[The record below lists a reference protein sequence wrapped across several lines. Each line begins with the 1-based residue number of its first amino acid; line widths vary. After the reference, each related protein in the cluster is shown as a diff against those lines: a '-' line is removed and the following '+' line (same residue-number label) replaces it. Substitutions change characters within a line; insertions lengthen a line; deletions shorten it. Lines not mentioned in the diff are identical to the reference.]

1 MWCQLR
7 TRSRP
12 SPRQRHFFLKAPT
25 KLGWQRHLVTQ
36 SLSLRTRTRST
47 STSVATSPRGIL
59 NTWLR
64 RISRNTTFEI
74 GLGVIAS
81 NKEMNV
87 YELRYF
93 NIAENNG
100 RGEKIQVLYFGSAI
114 WGRISS
120 SSPLHLKA
128 VLIYIPIPCLLFLYI
143 SKSSQVQ
150 L

>member
-1 MWCQLR
+1 M
-7 TRSRP
+7 
-12 SPRQRHFFLKAPT
+12 
-25 KLGWQRHLVTQ
+25 TQ

-47 STSVATSPRGIL
+47 STPIATSPRGIL

-93 NIAENNG
+93 NIAKNNG
-100 RGEKIQVLYFGSAI
+100 RGRRPRFKSYILVPPFEVGSVVA
-114 WGRISS
+114 
-120 SSPLHLKA
+120 A
-128 VLIYIPIPCLLFLYI
+128 LFI
-143 SKSSQVQ
+143 
-150 L
+150 